1 MKKNKKDHSFFKE
14 DSSEKMALFD
24 ERNTTEK
31 NKKQQRSKVKKKK
44 REVAIPS
51 IAEVLPIQ
59 DMTEE
64 GSFQLKGDG
73 GYLDVVQ
80 LLSKDIYSP
89 STQETEYDIMKMA
102 KFFQSY
108 APDIKIVSMNFPVNM
123 KKQLDAINYKIAQNK
138 APLYERFLI
147 RKREELQF
155 LETYRTNREF
165 YLYIYATSL
174 KQLAEYRNNCRR
186 YLGRVAP
193 VIELTDEKKLDLLY
207 KLYNQ
212 NSKLEKRG

>member
-1 MKKNKKDHSFFKE
+1 MKKNKKDHPFFKE
-14 DSSEKMALFD
+14 ENSEKMALFD
-24 ERNTTEK
+24 ERKTTERY
-31 NKKQQRSKVKKKK
+31 KKQQRSKAKKKK

-51 IAEVLPIQ
+51 IAEILPIQ

-73 GYLDVVQ
+73 GYMDVMQ
-80 LLSKDIYSP
+80 LHSKDIYSP

-108 APDIKIVSMNFPVNM
+108 ASDIKIVSMNFPVNM

-147 RKREELQF
+147 RKREELHF
-155 LETYRTNREF
+155 LETHRTNREF

-193 VIELTDEKKLDLLY
+193 IIELTDEKKLDLLY

-212 NSKLEKRG
+212 NSKLEKKG